1 MATTIWTGYVLLG
14 LLFQNVQ
21 KKIRVSFDKKI
32 LNPIFE
38 ESKNN
43 EEKGKRVHTQGELFI
58 GENKNWRSPEE
69 NEAKKPRRLWS
80 AGARHRCA

>member
-43 EEKGKRVHTQGELFI
+43 EEKGKRVHT
-58 GENKNWRSPEE
+58 
-69 NEAKKPRRLWS
+69 
-80 AGARHRCA
+80 